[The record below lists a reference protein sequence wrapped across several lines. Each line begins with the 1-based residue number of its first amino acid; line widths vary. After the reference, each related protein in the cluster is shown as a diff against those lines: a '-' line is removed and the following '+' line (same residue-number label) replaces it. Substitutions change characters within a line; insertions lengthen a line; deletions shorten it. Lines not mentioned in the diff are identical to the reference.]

1 MEEFVTSERARQDMS
16 FDGHR
21 VFYRKDDALKDA
33 VINS

>member
-1 MEEFVTSERARQDMS
+1 MEDFMTSERARQDMS

-21 VFYRKDDALKDA
+21 HFYWKDDAKKDA